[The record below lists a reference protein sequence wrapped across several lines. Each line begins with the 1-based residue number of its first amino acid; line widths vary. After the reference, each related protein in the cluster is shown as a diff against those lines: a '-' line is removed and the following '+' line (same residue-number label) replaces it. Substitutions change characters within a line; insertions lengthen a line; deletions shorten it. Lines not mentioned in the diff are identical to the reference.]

1 MLQFGAALVVTSIP
15 FFVNGMDSLSRN
27 RDPLRGRNARR
38 YARARGRETSP
49 VLIGRMGMGP
59 RRFEGAKG
67 RAARPAFMPRVWHI
81 KDTRWQSPYPTSLSE
96 STEVTVLEILSISF
110 LKLLRSCWR
119 YRQRYCTTCRTA

>member
-15 FFVNGMDSLSRN
+15 FFVNGMESLSRN

-38 YARARGRETSP
+38 YARARGQETSP

-67 RAARPAFMPRVWHI
+67 RAARPIHAARLAH
-81 KDTRWQSPYPTSLSE
+81 
-96 STEVTVLEILSISF
+96 
-110 LKLLRSCWR
+110 
-119 YRQRYCTTCRTA
+119 